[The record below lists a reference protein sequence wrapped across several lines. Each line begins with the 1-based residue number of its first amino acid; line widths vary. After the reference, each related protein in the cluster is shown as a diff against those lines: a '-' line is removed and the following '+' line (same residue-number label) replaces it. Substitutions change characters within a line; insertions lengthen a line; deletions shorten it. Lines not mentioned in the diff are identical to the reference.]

1 MAATGTAFLPC
12 PSVSNAELELGG
24 DIFGRRLSRSRRM
37 HSIRLLP
44 VRPFDLWRGRS
55 LLETFALTIPP
66 PVVPFVRRA
75 AAAGCPLPAAAVI
88 GATD

>member
-24 DIFGRRLSRSRRM
+24 DIFGRRRRM

-66 PVVPFVRRA
+66 PPVVPFVQRGA
-75 AAAGCPLPAAAVI
+75 AAACPLPAAAVI